1 MQSRFTFLVLVVAI
15 VASVFA
21 IWPAVADAP
30 WEQESVVV
38 ESEAPDPRCEASL
51 IMKAEARVAHALIPK
66 GPAVFLVPIGE
77 SSATP
82 NDVEARRELEELIE
96 EADRD
101 IRRYC

>member
-1 MQSRFTFLVLVVAI
+1 MQSRFTFLVLVVAV

-30 WEQESVVV
+30 WEEAAVV
-38 ESEAPDPRCEASL
+38 ESEAPDPRCVAAHIL
-51 IMKAEARVAHALIPK
+51 KAEARVAHALIPK

>member
-1 MQSRFTFLVLVVAI
+1 MQSRFTFLVLVVAV

-30 WEQESVVV
+30 WEEKPAVAES
-38 ESEAPDPRCEASL
+38 APDPRCEASL
-51 IMKAEARVAHALIPK
+51 VMKAEARVAHALIPK